1 MKKVVLM
8 TLFTL
13 LGGKGLIQLESTY
26 SQDSKQQNLYAIK
39 ETPGLVAF
47 WDFKKKNASG
57 NNFTAYSSLQAD
69 MDNPDLYPVYLK
81 KYNNLSEDYTL
92 NNWGNGAP
100 VEGDHT
106 GPFGKSIKIN
116 AGRLFAQVPRSEF
129 QNKALGMIHGK
140 TPFTL
145 ISWVKFFD
153 PSSNYH
159 SIMGIWDEGN
169 EEGIAGVEKKYSGQ
183 RQFSLFTKQ
192 MKGAKRLFSH
202 FSATGSGSYP
212 QTSNPYAQLRAVD
225 GADITSDEPWYQLA
239 MVYDGTKVTSYV
251 NGVSTG
257 YVYGNS
263 HTGKAGGD
271 IYGDKFNGSVNPA
284 HFVPSDEYK
293 SNPDFE
299 IYSPD
304 EFMIKFDN
312 NRRSKSIYEQY
323 VTLSFNTQNGKKLS
337 EIKYGYV
344 GDAQT
349 DDNDNNIEDYTIAYK
364 LFEVNENAS
373 TVPFKKF
380 EITDGVG
387 HTSSNMPTIDVSN
400 GNYVIEL
407 RLSDEN
413 GVLSTLRRRLGSG
426 APLTFG
432 QVVHSGMNSGSMV
445 NIDGAA
451 VFNRA
456 LSMEEI
462 QNLFLIDDRYEATG
476 DDTDTGDSTVGCT
489 EVQIEIQFD
498 SYPKDTSWEI
508 RNSVGEIVAERDSS
522 FYDSSENNNNLVIVT
537 TGCLPNGTYTFT
549 INDNFND
556 GLCCKYG
563 NGFYMVKL
571 DNEIV
576 VEGGDFGSTESTEFT
591 IGASD
596 KTGENEF
603 SKEVKTIEDAIK
615 VSPNPL
621 SKGEGLTIDISRKYV
636 HATYKI
642 VDLMGNVKGYGII
655 NENKAIQLSES
666 LNSGVYILTLDV
678 DGDNVKKQI
687 IIK

>member
-1 MKKVVLM
+1 MM
-8 TLFTL
+8 ALFTL
-13 LGGKGLIQLESTY
+13 LGGKGLIQLESTH
-26 SQDSKQQNLYAIK
+26 SQDSKQQNIDAIK

-69 MDNPDLYPVYLK
+69 VDNPELYPVYLK
-81 KYNNLSEDYTL
+81 KHNNLSKNYTL
-92 NNWGNGAP
+92 NNWDNETP
-100 VEGDHT
+100 IEGDHT

-140 TPFTL
+140 NPFTL

-153 PSSNYH
+153 SSSSNYH

-169 EEGIAGVEKKYSGQ
+169 EEGIANVEKKYSGQ

-239 MVYDGTKVTSYV
+239 MVYDGIKVTSYV
-251 NGVSTG
+251 NGIATG
-257 YVYGNS
+257 YVYGNE
-263 HTGKAGGD
+263 HADKAGGI
-271 IYGDKFNGSVNPA
+271 IYDDKFNGSVNPA
-284 HFVPSDEYK
+284 YFVPADEYK
-293 SNPDFE
+293 GLSDFE
-299 IYSPD
+299 IYSPNK
-304 EFMIKFDN
+304 FMIKFDN
-312 NRRSKSIYEQY
+312 NRRDKGIYEQY
-323 VTLSFNTQNGKKLS
+323 VVLSFDTQNGKKLNK
-337 EIKYGYV
+337 IKYGFV
-344 GDAQT
+344 GEAQE
-349 DDNDNNIEDYTIAYK
+349 DNEGENIEDYTVAYK
-364 LFEVNENAS
+364 LFQINQNAS
-373 TVPFKKF
+373 IVPFEEF
-380 EITDGVG
+380 NVIDGVG
-387 HTSSNMPTIDVSN
+387 QVTTNMPTVDVSN
-400 GNYVIEL
+400 GDYVIEL
-407 RLSDEN
+407 KLSNQN
-413 GVLSTLRRRLGSG
+413 GVLSTVRRKIGVG

-432 QVVHSGMNSGSMV
+432 QVVHSGIDKGSMV

-462 QNLFLIDDRYEATG
+462 QNLFLIDDRYEVEDSSTG

-508 RNSVGEIVAERDSS
+508 RNSVGEIVAERNSS

-603 SKEVKTIEDAIK
+603 SKEVKTIEGAIV

-621 SKGEGLTIDISRKYV
+621 NRGEYLTMDISRRYE
-636 HATYKI
+636 HATYRI
-642 VDLMGNVKGYGII
+642 VDLMGNLKGHGII
-655 NENKAIQLSES
+655 NENKVIQLSET
-666 LNSGVYILTLDV
+666 LGSGVYILTLNI

-687 IIK
+687 VIK